1 MKSVKHLS
9 TKELEAGLDHIR
21 QAPKDN
27 GVLKLLVRRPQVGE
41 REVLIEGKLDLIH
54 GLLGDN
60 WKTRGSTSTPNGT
73 AHPEQQLNIM
83 RFRVISLLA
92 GEEEHRPLAG
102 DQLYVDMDL
111 SSDNLPPGTQ
121 LALGSAVIEVTAI
134 PHNGCK
140 KFLSRFGRDAL
151 KFVNSP
157 LGKQLHLRGINAKVV
172 QPGIIRVGDIVRKV
186 SPPSS

>member
-1 MKSVKHLS
+1 MKSVKRLS

-27 GVLKLLVRRPQVGE
+27 GVLKLLVRRPEVGE
-41 REVLIEGKLDLIH
+41 RDVLVEGKLDLVH
-54 GLLGDN
+54 GLVGDN
-60 WKTRGSTSTPNGT
+60 WKTRGSTGTPNGT

-83 RFRVISLLA
+83 NFRVISLLA

-102 DQLYVDMDL
+102 DQLFVDMDL
-111 SSDNLPPGTQ
+111 SSANLPPGTQ

-157 LGKQLHLRGINAKVV
+157 LGKQLHLRGINAKVIR
-172 QPGIIRVGDIVRKV
+172 PGIIRVGDIIRKI
-186 SPPSS
+186 

>member
-1 MKSVKHLS
+1 MKSVKQLS
-9 TKELEAGLDHIR
+9 TEELQAGLEYIR
-21 QAPKDN
+21 HAPKDN
-27 GVLKLLVRRPQVGE
+27 GVLKLLVRRPEVGE
-41 REVLIEGKLDLIH
+41 RDVLVEGKLDLVH
-54 GLLGDN
+54 GLVGDN

-83 RFRVISLLA
+83 NFRVISLLA
-92 GEEEHRPLAG
+92 EQEEHRPLAG

-111 SSDNLPPGTQ
+111 SSGNLPPGTQ
-121 LALGSAVIEVTAI
+121 LALGSAVIEVTEI

-157 LGKQLHLRGINAKVV
+157 LGKQLHLRGINAKVIR
-172 QPGIIRVGDIVRKV
+172 PGIIRVGDIIRKI
-186 SPPSS
+186 